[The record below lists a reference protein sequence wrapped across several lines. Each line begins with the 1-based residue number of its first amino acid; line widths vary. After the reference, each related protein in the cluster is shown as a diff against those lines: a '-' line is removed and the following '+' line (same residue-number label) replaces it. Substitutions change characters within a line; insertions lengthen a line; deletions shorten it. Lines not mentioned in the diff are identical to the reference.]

1 MGKNINNFNLYRKVN
16 FDKVVALNLEIDK
29 LCSNKE
35 NGLILVAL
43 GTAFGKQ
50 LNDMLAECKEQLGER
65 IANQLCSDAVEFI
78 MRDLMVITK
87 EYATIKIKNN
97 DSDR

>member
-65 IANQLCSDAVEFI
+65 IASQLCSDAVEFI

>member
-1 MGKNINNFNLYRKVN
+1 MGKNINNLNLYRKVN

-65 IANQLCSDAVEFI
+65 IASQLCSDAVEFI

>member
-1 MGKNINNFNLYRKVN
+1 MGKKVNNFNLYRKVR
-16 FDKVVALNLEIDK
+16 FDEVVSLTVEIDK
-29 LCSNKE
+29 LCDKKE

-50 LNDMLAECKEQLGER
+50 LNDMLAECKEQFGER
-65 IANQLCSDAVEFI
+65 IASKLSSDAVEFI
-78 MRDLMVITK
+78 MRDLIVITK
-87 EYATIKIKNN
+87 EYATIKVKNN

>member
-1 MGKNINNFNLYRKVN
+1 MGKNINNFNLYRKVK
-16 FDKVVALNLEIDK
+16 FDEVVELNLEIDK
-29 LCSNKE
+29 LCNNKG

-65 IANQLCSDAVEFI
+65 IASKLCSDAVEFI
-78 MRDLMVITK
+78 MRDLMIVTK
-87 EYATIKIKNN
+87 EYATIKILNN